1 MELIP
6 ARMVN
11 EVEYC
16 PRLFALEW
24 IHGEWADSAETV
36 DGRRVHRRVDQESQ
50 PSLPDPA
57 QEDPD
62 RPVVRRSVLLGD
74 PALGIIARIDLVQA
88 EGKVAVPVDFK
99 RGTVP
104 DCPEGAWPPERVQVC
119 AQGLLLRAHGYE
131 ADHGVL
137 YFAESKRRVRVDFD
151 PPLVQA
157 TLAAIA
163 RARQIAAEGKLPPPL
178 VDSPKCRGCSLVGIC
193 LPDEHNLILGLTQE
207 VRPLVPPRDDALPLY
222 VQLQGGSLGKSHD
235 EIVIRDRKAELGR
248 VRLEETS
255 RIAVLGNVTVTTPLL
270 HELAARDIPVT
281 FHSYGGWHLGTF
293 TPTWGHNV
301 QSRIAQHRAAADPGT
316 ALALSRAFIES
327 KIRNARVMLR
337 RNGEQV
343 EPQVLARLKELADQV
358 GRMEDLDSLR
368 GVEGAAARLYFQSF
382 RQMIRTELR
391 DRFDLDGRNRRPPM
405 DPVNALLSF
414 AYACLARDLTVTAA
428 AVGLDPFV
436 GFLHQPRPGRAA
448 LALDLMEEL
457 RPVVA
462 DSVVIQAINNGEVG
476 PGDFHV
482 RTTGVALTDGGR
494 RSFIAAYERRMDQ
507 LATHPV
513 LNTRLSMRRILEVQV
528 RLLAKVLLGELPAY
542 PQYRIR

>member
-50 PSLPDPA
+50 PSLPDPG

-163 RARQIAAEGKLPPPL
+163 RARQIATDGKLPPPL
-178 VDSPKCRGCSLVGIC
+178 IDSPKCRGCSLVGIC

-301 QSRIAQHRAAADPGT
+301 QSRIAQHRAAADPGA
-316 ALALSRAFIES
+316 ALALSQAFVES

-343 EPQVLARLKELADQV
+343 DPQVILRLKELADQV
-358 GRMEDLDSLR
+358 GRTEDLDILR

-382 RQMIRTELR
+382 RQMIRTDLR

-528 RLLAKVLLGELPAY
+528 RLLAKVLLGELPSY